1 MAMMKARATIAGLAM
16 LAATGASAAT
26 PPPAVMRLA
35 LAERLSWGPRGD
47 EPDMPAGDPVAALAV
62 PVDAPLPPAAAQA
75 IAAMRI
81 SRQPMADLVM
91 AMMERR
97 RQINTIVD
105 PEAKAAADKAWQADM
120 NDLYR
125 EVQTRDI
132 LRALYSPAQ
141 LGEQLTWFWANH
153 FSIHA
158 PKREIRAM
166 LGGWDDTLRAHAL
179 GKFRDLLMATVMS
192 PAMLQYLD
200 NDQNAAGHIN
210 ENYAREIMELHTMG
224 VGSGYS
230 QKDVQEL
237 ARVLTGVGVRLTA
250 DAPRLPPDK
259 AAFYIRNGVFEFNP
273 QRHDFGDKVLLGQT
287 IHGTGWTEVQRA
299 VAILADQGAT
309 RTHVS
314 RQLALFLRGRDPS
327 PALLG
332 AMTAEWQASDGTIAR
347 VVAVVLRS
355 DEFGASLG
363 HAFKDPMHYTLSA
376 VRYAYGGRVIR
387 NADPIINWLRRM
399 DELPYGR
406 ETPDGWPLDAA
417 AWTGPGQMETRFEIA
432 KAIGNGSAGLFKARD
447 PGGTDEPAF
456 PQLQN
461 ALWFAGMD
469 HTIGAQTRAVL
480 DRASSSPQWN
490 MLLLASPEFMRR

>member
-1 MAMMKARATIAGLAM
+1 MLKARAMIAGLAISAAM
-16 LAATGASAAT
+16 PGATGAWAAD
-26 PPPAVMRLA
+26 PAARLA
-35 LAERLSWGPRGD
+35 LSERLSWGPRGD
-47 EPDMPAGDPVAALAV
+47 EPGLQSGDPAAALSVAIN
-62 PVDAPLPPAAAQA
+62 APLPPTAAQA

-81 SRQPMADLVM
+81 SRQPMANLVM
-91 AMMERR
+91 TMVERR
-97 RQINTIVD
+97 RDINAMTD
-105 PEAKAAADKAWQADM
+105 PDARAAAEKAWQGDM
-120 NDLYR
+120 GDLYR

-141 LGEQLTWFWANH
+141 LGEQMTWFWANH
-153 FSIHA
+153 FSVHA

-166 LGGWDDTLRAHAL
+166 LGEWDDTLRAHAL
-179 GKFRDLLMATVMS
+179 GKFRDLLAATVTQ

-237 ARVLTGVGVRLTA
+237 ARILTGVGVRLTP
-250 DAPRLPPDK
+250 DSPHLPPDK
-259 AAFYIRNGVFEFNP
+259 VPMYLRNGLFEFNP
-273 QRHDFGDKVLLGQT
+273 QRHDFGDKVLLGQP
-287 IHGTGWTEVQRA
+287 IHGQGWFEVRRA
-299 VAILADQGAT
+299 IDILANQPAT
-309 RTHVS
+309 RTHIS
-314 RQLALFLRGRDPS
+314 RKLALFLLGHDPS

-332 AMTAEWQASDGTIAR
+332 AMTAEWQASDGMIAR

-355 DEFGASLG
+355 DEFRASLG
-363 HAFKDPMHYTLSA
+363 QEFKDPVHYVLSA

-387 NADPIINWLRRM
+387 NADPIINWLKRM
-399 DELPYGR
+399 DEPLYGR

-432 KAIGNGSAGLFKARD
+432 KAIGNGSAGLFKGRD
-447 PGGTDEPAF
+447 PDGPDEPAF

-461 ALWFAGMD
+461 ALWFAGVD
-469 HTIGAQTRAVL
+469 HMIGAQTRGVL
-480 DRASSSPQWN
+480 DRAASSTQWN